1 MPASTVLILASIGV
15 LSLTFQWL
23 AWRVRV
29 PAILFLLAGGIL
41 VGPVLGFLKPDEV
54 FGDLLFP
61 MVSLAVAIILF
72 EGSLTL
78 RFNEIRGHGKMA
90 RNLIPVG
97 SIVTGIIGTL
107 AARWVLDISWA
118 VALLFGAISIVTGP
132 TVIAPLLRSV
142 RPSAKL
148 ANILRWEGIIID
160 PVGAL
165 LAVLV
170 FEGIV
175 SWGQGNVF
183 GHSLYIFGKTLLIGF
198 VIGAL
203 AGYLNGLVLRKHL
216 MPQYLHNAATLTF
229 MLGVYAFSNE
239 MAHESGLLTVTVMG
253 IWMANMKQV
262 SVDSILEFKESLSVL
277 LISALFIIL
286 AARVEFAAITDLGW
300 GLAIVLALL
309 MLVARPL
316 SVFLSAIGTD
326 LNWREKLFLSWIAPR
341 GIVAAAVSALF
352 AFQLQNLGY
361 ESAAA
366 LVPMV
371 FVLII
376 ATVTLQS
383 LTARPIARLL
393 KVTEPAEYGFL
404 ILGANPVARMIAQAL
419 KKHEVPVALADTN
432 WENVRQA
439 RMDNLKV
446 YFGNPISEHA
456 STHLDLT
463 GIGNLLVISPY
474 KHMNSLA
481 TYHFLDWFGDHSVF
495 SLSEGDQDQK
505 ARHQTA
511 EKIQMTRGLFDGV
524 SYAKLASLASQG
536 YSIKTTQLSEEY
548 GYNDFL
554 AKYKGKAIVLFVF
567 DSKDR
572 ISPVRSMDD
581 LQPDDDWILISLVP
595 PRKPKERKPRESD
608 GEGAEPSAMGGE
620 PSAKDEEPS
629 PKDEKP
635 STMEKEPSVPG
646 GKPPAESSSPKN

>member
-1 MPASTVLILASIGV
+1 MPVSTVMLLASIGV
-15 LSLTFQWL
+15 LSLFCQWL
-23 AWRVRV
+23 ASRVRM
-29 PAILFLLAGGIL
+29 PAILFLLAGGIA
-41 VGPVLGFLKPDEV
+41 VGPMSGFLAPDAV

-78 RFNEIRGHGKMA
+78 RYEEIRGHGKMV

-97 SIVTGIIGTL
+97 SIVTCTIGTL
-107 AARWVLDISWA
+107 TAHWLLDIAWG

-142 RPSAKL
+142 RPTAKL

-183 GHSLYIFGKTLLIGF
+183 GHSLYIFGKTLVVGFLIG
-198 VIGAL
+198 AA
-203 AGYLNGLVLRKHL
+203 AGYLNGLVLRQHL
-216 MPQYLHNAATLTF
+216 IPQYLHNAGTLTF
-229 MLGVYAFSNE
+229 MLGVYAISNE

-262 SVDSILEFKESLSVL
+262 SVESILEFKESLSVL

-286 AARVEFAAITDLGW
+286 AARIEFDAIASLGW
-300 GLAIVLALL
+300 GLVGVLAILI
-309 MLVARPL
+309 LVARPL
-316 SVFLSAIGTD
+316 SIFLSATGTS

-352 AFQLQNLGY
+352 AFQLQKLGY
-361 ESAAA
+361 ANADT
-366 LVPMV
+366 LVPLV
-371 FVLII
+371 FMLII

-383 LTARPIARLL
+383 LTARPLARLL
-393 KVTEPAEYGFL
+393 SVAEPASYGFL

-419 KKHEVPVALADTN
+419 KKQEVPVTLADTN

-439 RMDNLKV
+439 RMDNLQT

-456 STHLDLT
+456 ATHLDLT
-463 GIGNLLVISPY
+463 GIGNFLVISPY
-474 KHMNSLA
+474 KQMNSLA
-481 TYHFLDWFGDHSVF
+481 TYHFLDWFGPNHVF
-495 SLSEGDQDQK
+495 SLAEGDQEQK

-524 SYAKLASLASQG
+524 SYAKLASLVSKG
-536 YSIKTTQLSEEY
+536 FTIKTTQLSEEF
-548 GYNDFL
+548 GYEDFL
-554 AKYKGKAIVLFVF
+554 EEYQRQALVLFVF
-567 DSKDR
+567 DSKGR
-572 ISPVRSMDD
+572 VSPVLETGD
-581 LQPDDDWILISLVP
+581 LKPETGWILISLVP
-595 PRKPKERKPRESD
+595 PQVSRERKEKDSEQPETTEAAPDSD
-608 GEGAEPSAMGGE
+608 
-620 PSAKDEEPS
+620 
-629 PKDEKP
+629 
-635 STMEKEPSVPG
+635 
-646 GKPPAESSSPKN
+646 

>member
-1 MPASTVLILASIGV
+1 MPVSTVMLLASIGV
-15 LSLTFQWL
+15 ISLFCQWL
-23 AWRVRV
+23 AWRVRM
-29 PAILFLLAGGIL
+29 PAILFLLAGGIAA
-41 VGPVLGFLKPDEV
+41 GPMLGFLAPEAV
-54 FGDLLFP
+54 FGELLFP
-61 MVSLAVAIILF
+61 VISLAVAIILF

-78 RFNEIRGHGKMA
+78 RYEEIRGHGKMV

-97 SIVTGIIGTL
+97 SFVTCIIGTL
-107 AARWVLDISWA
+107 TARWLLDVSWP

-142 RPSAKL
+142 RPDSKL

-183 GHSLYIFGKTLLIGF
+183 GHSVYIFGKTLMVGFLIGA
-198 VIGAL
+198 I
-203 AGYLNGLVLRKHL
+203 AGYLNGVVLRKHFI
-216 MPQYLHNAATLTF
+216 PQYLHNAGTLTF
-229 MLGVYAFSNE
+229 MLGVYAISNE
-239 MAHESGLLTVTVMG
+239 IAHESGLLTVTIMG

-262 SVDSILEFKESLSVL
+262 PIDSILEFKESLSVL

-286 AARVEFAAITDLGW
+286 AARVEFSAIADLGW
-300 GLAIVLALL
+300 GLVVVLAIL
-309 MLVARPL
+309 MLIARPL
-316 SVFLSAIGTD
+316 SIFLSAIGTN

-352 AFQLQNLGY
+352 AFQLQKLGY
-361 ESAAA
+361 ESAGT
-366 LVPMV
+366 LVPLV
-371 FVLII
+371 FMLII

-383 LTARPIARLL
+383 LTARPLARLL
-393 KVTEPAEYGFL
+393 KVAEPAEFGFL
-404 ILGANPVARMIAQAL
+404 ILGANPVARMIGLAL
-419 KKHEVPVALADTN
+419 KKHEVPVTLADTN

-439 RMDNLKV
+439 RMDNLQT
-446 YFGNPISEHA
+446 YFGNPVSEHA

-481 TYHFLDWFGDHSVF
+481 TYHFLDWFGNNSVF
-495 SLSEGDQDQK
+495 SLAEGDQDQK

-536 YSIKTTQLSEEY
+536 YTVKTTQLSEEFSY
-548 GYNDFL
+548 KKFL
-554 AKYKGKAIVLFVF
+554 EKYQRQALVLFVF
-567 DSKDR
+567 DSKGYV
-572 ISPVRSMDD
+572 SPVLEMEDIK
-581 LQPDDDWILISLVP
+581 PEKDWMLISLVP
-595 PRKPKERKPRESD
+595 PQAPKERKEKDSQGTPG
-608 GEGAEPSAMGGE
+608 GEGSGK
-620 PSAKDEEPS
+620 SSEE
-629 PKDEKP
+629 KTQEKRN
-635 STMEKEPSVPG
+635 PG
-646 GKPPAESSSPKN
+646 